1 MKFIFQSFYTNS
13 LKSGVYFPLC
23 VFSSQTS
30 HIQMLSSYVRLLA
43 TTLDRVAKGNKN
55 TRFLRRQGPSVYKYY
70 SLGPALSEAQVCS
83 FKKEKKERGAMEYLL
98 LICFDN
104 KKAKSL
110 FNESGLK
117 MTVWQKIRNYASL
130 KWPLPYAIL

>member
-1 MKFIFQSFYTNS
+1 
-13 LKSGVYFPLC
+13 
-23 VFSSQTS
+23 
-30 HIQMLSSYVRLLA
+30 
-43 TTLDRVAKGNKN
+43 
-55 TRFLRRQGPSVYKYY
+55 
-70 SLGPALSEAQVCS
+70 
-83 FKKEKKERGAMEYLL
+83 MEYLL

-117 MTVWQKIRNYASL
+117 MTVWLKIRNYASL